1 MSCGGTSILLPSLSV
16 PRGSPQFLESIMKK
30 SIFAISAAAA
40 ALAGS
45 AVMAQ
50 GPMGAGADRDVT
62 RAEAAAQA
70 TARFQRMDI
79 NGDGILDAADRAAR
93 AEQRFAKADTNGD
106 GELSQSE
113 MAAMHQARKARRSEA
128 REARAEQR
136 QARMAER
143 FAKMDADQ
151 SGGLSQAELSAM
163 HEMRGKRGG
172 KRGHHMRGGMRM
184 IAMADADGDKAIS
197 SAEFT
202 AAATARFDRADANG
216 DGTLT
221 TAERKAAR
229 EAMRAEWKAK
239 RAASQ

>member
-1 MSCGGTSILLPSLSV
+1 
-16 PRGSPQFLESIMKK
+16 MKK
-30 SIFAISAAAA
+30 SVFAISVTAA

-50 GPMGAGADRDVT
+50 SPMSKASPDRNVT
-62 RAEAAAQA
+62 RAEATAHA

-79 NGDGILDAADRAAR
+79 NGDGVVDAADRAAR
-93 AEQRFAKADTNGD
+93 AEQRFSKADTNGD
-106 GELSQSE
+106 GELSQIE
-113 MAAMHQARKARRSEA
+113 MTAMHQARKARHTA
-128 REARAEQR
+128 ANQDRAEQR

-172 KRGHHMRGGMRM
+172 MRM
-184 IAMADADGDKAIS
+184 LAMADTNGDKAIS

-202 AAATARFDRADANG
+202 AAAIARFDRADANG

-239 RAASQ
+239 HQAKQ

>member
-1 MSCGGTSILLPSLSV
+1 
-16 PRGSPQFLESIMKK
+16 MKK
-30 SIFAISAAAA
+30 SVFAISGTAA

-50 GPMGAGADRDVT
+50 SPMSKASPDRNVT
-62 RAEAAAQA
+62 RAEATAHA

-79 NGDGILDAADRAAR
+79 NGDGVVDAADRAAR
-93 AEQRFAKADTNGD
+93 AEQRFSKADTNGD
-106 GELSQSE
+106 GELSQIE
-113 MAAMHQARKARRSEA
+113 MTAMHQARKARHTA
-128 REARAEQR
+128 ANQDRAEQR

-172 KRGHHMRGGMRM
+172 KRGGMRM
-184 IAMADADGDKAIS
+184 LAMADTNGDKAIS

-202 AAATARFDRADANG
+202 AAAIARFDRADANG

-239 RAASQ
+239 RQAKQ

>member
-1 MSCGGTSILLPSLSV
+1 
-16 PRGSPQFLESIMKK
+16 MKK
-30 SIFAISAAAA
+30 SVFVISFTAA

-50 GPMGAGADRDVT
+50 SPMSKASPDRDVT
-62 RAEAAAQA
+62 RAEATAHA

-79 NGDGILDAADRAAR
+79 NGDGVVDAADRAAR
-93 AEQRFAKADTNGD
+93 AEQRFSKADTNGD
-106 GELSQSE
+106 GELSQIE
-113 MAAMHQARKARRSEA
+113 MTAMHQARKARHTA
-128 REARAEQR
+128 ANQDRAEQR

-151 SGGLSQAELSAM
+151 SGGLSQAEMNAT

-184 IAMADADGDKAIS
+184 LAIADTNGDKAIS

-202 AAATARFDRADANG
+202 AAAIARFDRADANG

-239 RAASQ
+239 RQAKQ

>member
-1 MSCGGTSILLPSLSV
+1 
-16 PRGSPQFLESIMKK
+16 MKK
-30 SIFAISAAAA
+30 SVFAISVTAA

-50 GPMGAGADRDVT
+50 SPMSKASPDRNVT
-62 RAEAAAQA
+62 RAEATAHA

-79 NGDGILDAADRAAR
+79 NGDGVVDAADRAAR
-93 AEQRFAKADTNGD
+93 AEQRFSKADTNGD
-106 GELSQSE
+106 GELSQIE
-113 MAAMHQARKARRSEA
+113 MTAMHQARKARHTA
-128 REARAEQR
+128 ANQDRAEQR

-172 KRGHHMRGGMRM
+172 KRGGMRM
-184 IAMADADGDKAIS
+184 LAMADTNGDKAIS

-202 AAATARFDRADANG
+202 AAAIARFDRADANG

-239 RAASQ
+239 RQAKQ